1 MADVIRLPA
10 AEPIWHIEI
19 DHEAKPPI
27 CRTSTLPSG
36 RTLII
41 IAARSWQE
49 AEQLRDK
56 AAGALKRGRR
66 SPHMK
71 TGAAISWTQKRTKTP
86 QEHDQNA
93 RQEGRNHAERH

>member
-1 MADVIRLPA
+1 MADVIRLPVTTPA
-10 AEPIWHIEI
+10 Y
-19 DHEAKPPI
+19 
-27 CRTSTLPSG
+27 TV
-36 RTLII
+36 I
-41 IAARSWQE
+41 IATERQPRYEVSILENGRQLIAITARSWQE

-56 AAGALKRGRR
+56 AAGALKRERR

-93 RQEGRNHAERH
+93 RQEGGNHAERH

>member
-10 AEPIWHIEI
+10 AELAWNISIANDRNPAWNI
-19 DHEAKPPI
+19 
-27 CRTSTLPSG
+27 TTLPSG

-41 IAARSWQE
+41 IMARSWQE

-56 AAGALKRGRR
+56 AAGALKRERR